1 MGIRDLRDLTMD
13 DLITCKMTAQEA
25 GPTAMRLKEVLEGA
39 DALPLPQ
46 LWRLVSKHVLH
57 PDLPFPL
64 HVKLYKA
71 AYAGWDGEA
80 QGPPPSWVPDPDA
93 MRDTNI
99 ARFMQ
104 EWKGSELWR
113 RLRTGDP
120 TQDWPLLQQIS
131 FEDPESFWPAVLQ
144 RLRIR
149 FHSVPSRVLARHADP
164 DQVSWFPGARL
175 NVAECALA
183 GRDPDRPAVVWAE
196 EGTPTELHTLSLG
209 ALAQRAQ
216 HVADALRAAG
226 FQPGTPIAVDM
237 VLTVDALVIYLGCV
251 LAGCVVVSIAD
262 SFSAEEIASRL
273 RISAARAVFTQDA
286 VLRAGRRLP
295 LYERVAAAGAPRAV
309 VLPARAGDAVR
320 GRLRPGDET
329 WAAFLARAPAPGAAA
344 PLRGVPSPPDAPT
357 NILFSSGTTGDPKAI
372 PFTQITPLRAGA
384 DAHFHQDVR
393 PGDVV
398 AWPTSLGWMM
408 GPWLAYAALLNGA
421 AIALF
426 HGAPTGRPFG
436 QFVAAARVN
445 VLGVV
450 PSIVK
455 AWRASGCMQGL
466 DWSALRCFSSTGEAS
481 APEDSLWLS
490 ARGGYKP
497 VVEYCG
503 GTELGGAF
511 MSCTLVQPQAP
522 STFSGPV
529 LGSQLV
535 LLARGGGLSPHGDP
549 ARLAGEAAL
558 GTPSLGQS
566 QTLLNRDHAAAYHAG
581 MPPGPGG
588 RYGLRRHGDEVE
600 RLGGGLYRALGR
612 ADDTM
617 NLGGIKTSS
626 AELERAVTAG
636 VEGVVE
642 AAAVACPAPGGGP
655 DLLYLFLV
663 LGGDARGVTS
673 GASVGSGAIGA
684 TDNDPASS
692 KHLAAAAQRAIS
704 QRLNPLFRVHR
715 VLVRQALPRN
725 AANKVMRRVL
735 RDELVATQSKL

>member
-13 DLITCKMTAQEA
+13 DLMACKMTAQEA

-286 VLRAGRRLP
+286 
-295 LYERVAAAGAPRAV
+295 
-309 VLPARAGDAVR
+309 
-320 GRLRPGDET
+320 
-329 WAAFLARAPAPGAAA
+329 
-344 PLRGVPSPPDAPT
+344 
-357 NILFSSGTTGDPKAI
+357 
-372 PFTQITPLRAGA
+372 ITPLRAGA

-636 VEGVVE
+636 VEG
-642 AAAVACPAPGGGP
+642 
-655 DLLYLFLV
+655 
-663 LGGDARGVTS
+663 
-673 GASVGSGAIGA
+673 A

>member
-1 MGIRDLRDLTMD
+1 
-13 DLITCKMTAQEA
+13 
-25 GPTAMRLKEVLEGA
+25 
-39 DALPLPQ
+39 
-46 LWRLVSKHVLH
+46 
-57 PDLPFPL
+57 
-64 HVKLYKA
+64 
-71 AYAGWDGEA
+71 
-80 QGPPPSWVPDPDA
+80 
-93 MRDTNI
+93 
-99 ARFMQ
+99 
-104 EWKGSELWR
+104 
-113 RLRTGDP
+113 
-120 TQDWPLLQQIS
+120 
-131 FEDPESFWPAVLQ
+131 
-144 RLRIR
+144 
-149 FHSVPSRVLARHADP
+149 
-164 DQVSWFPGARL
+164 
-175 NVAECALA
+175 
-183 GRDPDRPAVVWAE
+183 
-196 EGTPTELHTLSLG
+196 
-209 ALAQRAQ
+209 
-216 HVADALRAAG
+216 
-226 FQPGTPIAVDM
+226 
-237 VLTVDALVIYLGCV
+237 
-251 LAGCVVVSIAD
+251 
-262 SFSAEEIASRL
+262 
-273 RISAARAVFTQDA
+273 
-286 VLRAGRRLP
+286 
-295 LYERVAAAGAPRAV
+295 
-309 VLPARAGDAVR
+309 
-320 GRLRPGDET
+320 
-329 WAAFLARAPAPGAAA
+329 
-344 PLRGVPSPPDAPT
+344 
-357 NILFSSGTTGDPKAI
+357 
-372 PFTQITPLRAGA
+372 
-384 DAHFHQDVR
+384 
-393 PGDVV
+393 
-398 AWPTSLGWMM
+398 
-408 GPWLAYAALLNGA
+408 
-421 AIALF
+421 
-426 HGAPTGRPFG
+426 
-436 QFVAAARVN
+436 
-445 VLGVV
+445 
-450 PSIVK
+450 
-455 AWRASGCMQGL
+455 MQGL